1 MSYLYKTI
9 SFDGFRDAFSNMGRG
24 DQFSYEAQE
33 ALYCYMISLAEDS
46 GEPIE
51 LDVIALC
58 CAFTEYTSLDEYN
71 ADNEDDAENWEAL
84 DDLECLVGETGALIR
99 NS

>member
-9 SFDGFRDAFSNMGRG
+9 NFGGFRDAFSNMGRS
-24 DQFSYEAQE
+24 DQFSCEAQE
-33 ALYCYMISLAEDS
+33 ALYNYMISLAEDS
-46 GEPIE
+46 GVPVE

-58 CAFTEYTSLDEYN
+58 CAFTEYASLDEYN
-71 ADNEDDAENWEAL
+71 ADNEDDAENWEDM